1 MGGGRMHADYARM
14 DFNYDDD
21 DAAAAPTGE
30 GTEYREHQSPTNGPQ
45 QPLEIA
51 PSSGS
56 ASHRLTNL
64 SLPKKKS
71 SILGASSNLVNSI
84 VGAGIIGMPYALRM
98 SGLWAGMLLLVLVA
112 VLTDKSLRLLIEQA
126 SFHPKLR
133 NLPVHTFEG
142 EKGSNN
148 DGIGGLEDQQ

>member
-1 MGGGRMHADYARM
+1 MQSDYARM

-21 DAAAAPTGE
+21 DAAAAPTG
-30 GTEYREHQSPTNGPQ
+30 GASNTEYREHQSPTNGPQ

-56 ASHRLTNL
+56 ASHRITNL

-98 SGLWAGMLLLVLVA
+98 SGLWAGMLLLILVA
-112 VLTDKSLRLLIEQA
+112 MLTDKSLRLLIEQA

-142 EKGSNN
+142 EK
-148 DGIGGLEDQQ
+148 IRQ

>member
-1 MGGGRMHADYARM
+1 MQSEYARM

-21 DAAAAPTGE
+21 AAAAAPTGPS
-30 GTEYREHQSPTNGPQ
+30 GEYREHQSPTNGPQ
-45 QPLEIA
+45 QSLEIA

-56 ASHRLTNL
+56 ASSNRVTNL

-142 EKGSNN
+142 ERSRSGN
-148 DGIGGLEDQQ
+148 DGIGGLRT

>member
-1 MGGGRMHADYARM
+1 MQSDYARM

-21 DAAAAPTGE
+21 DAAADPTGG
-30 GTEYREHQSPTNGPQ
+30 GTEYREHMSPTNGSQ

-56 ASHRLTNL
+56 ASHRITNL

-112 VLTDKSLRLLIEQA
+112 MLTDKSLRLLIEQA

-142 EKGSNN
+142 EKISDNWRS
-148 DGIGGLEDQQ
+148 